1 MSQLQTYAIIRTGG
15 KQYRVKEGD
24 VIDIERIGA
33 AAGEQVEFEDVLF
46 ASNGKE
52 HKVGSPVV
60 EGCKV
65 VAQLLGEVRGKKVL
79 AYKYKR
85 RTNYRRKM
93 GHRQT
98 HARIQI
104 QAIEGV

>member
-1 MSQLQTYAIIRTGG
+1 MSQPQPYAIIRTGG
-15 KQYRVKEGD
+15 KQYRVKQGD
-24 VIDIERIGA
+24 VIDIERIEA
-33 AAGEQVEFEDVLF
+33 AAGEQVEFDNVLF

-52 HKVGSPVV
+52 YKIGSPLI
-60 EGCKV
+60 EGCRV
-65 VAQLLGEVRGKKVL
+65 VGQLLGEVRGKKVI

-85 RTNYRRKM
+85 RTNYRRKI

-98 HARIQI
+98 HARVEI